1 MELLKQGAIYK
12 DYSQENENS
21 YGSIEKLIN
30 LNHHYYHMPTT
41 NYVLGNLEEVMR
53 KECEVY
59 RVALQTDLR
68 TALCEQHWEGENMKV
83 NSLRGINEHYQ
94 LADSFFPV
102 RDEFVYRT
110 MGYIFPFRRTAIADT
125 APFIH
130 AFAQV
135 LLPQGY
141 EVLRY
146 AHHRGLP
153 DIRSLVEL
161 VKHNNSPQFQVVRNS
176 EQLFV

>member
-1 MELLKQGAIYK
+1 
-12 DYSQENENS
+12 
-21 YGSIEKLIN
+21 
-30 LNHHYYHMPTT
+30 MPTT
-41 NYVLGNLEEVMR
+41 NYVLGNLEETVQR
-53 KECEVY
+53 ESELY
-59 RVALQTDLR
+59 RAALQTDLR
-68 TALCEQHWEGENMKV
+68 AALREQHWEGENVKV
-83 NSLRGINEHYQ
+83 HPLHSANARYPM
-94 LADSFFPV
+94 ADYFFTV
-102 RDEFVYRT
+102 RDDFVSQVT
-110 MGYIFPFRRTAIADT
+110 GYIFPFRRTAIADT
-125 APFIH
+125 APFVH

-176 EQLFV
+176 EQLSF